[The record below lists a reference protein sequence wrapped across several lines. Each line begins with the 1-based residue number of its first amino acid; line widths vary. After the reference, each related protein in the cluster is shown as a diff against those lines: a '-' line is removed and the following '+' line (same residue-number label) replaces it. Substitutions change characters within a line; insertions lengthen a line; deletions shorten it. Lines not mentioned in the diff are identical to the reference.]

1 MSAPHVSSPGNF
13 KIRFDEAT
21 HTYTRNGHTAPLSV
35 TKLISNHFPE
45 FDGPAVVERCFRKWK
60 ENEDSKYYDVIK
72 SRASDEEAK
81 QAILDGWE
89 QNKQQACR
97 LGTALHKAIETR
109 LTEDDESLDAWDNS
123 DVQYEFDA
131 FLGWYAQKREQGWKL
146 YASELVVGGMDAED
160 KLCLG
165 GSVDAV
171 FLNEEGKHVLV
182 DWKRTKD
189 PFGPDEQSRFA
200 EFGSGPA
207 SELKDTKFNKYALQT
222 AVYAQLLKRHL
233 DIDVGDR
240 RYLVRFSKAD
250 GAQEISASGEAFE
263 RAASGLLRVA
273 GVASELS
280 PSDENDSPPKR
291 QKTETA
297 QEEESNDDDNE
308 LEDPD
313 DFYASVWDN
322 YSGGMHDDDAP
333 EGAYQTCYWTD
344 GTLIERTKVNGV
356 WKYNTTSE

>member
-1 MSAPHVSSPGNF
+1 MSAPWVSSPGNF

-45 FDGPAVVERCFRKWK
+45 FDGPAVVDRCFCKWK

-81 QAILDGWE
+81 RAILDGWE
-89 QNKQQACR
+89 QNKQEACR

-109 LTEDDESLDAWDNS
+109 LTEDDESLDACDNS

-171 FLNEEGKHVLV
+171 FLNGEGKHVLV

-189 PFGPDEQSRFA
+189 PFGPEEQSRFA
-200 EFGSGPA
+200 QLGSGPA

-222 AVYAQLLKRHL
+222 AVYAQLLKRHI

-240 RYLVRFSKAD
+240 RYLVRLSKED

-273 GVASELS
+273 GVTSELP

-297 QEEESNDDDNE
+297 QGEEDSMSEGEREFTLQQEIDDYVVKAE
-308 LEDPD
+308 AKE
-313 DFYASVWDN
+313 
-322 YSGGMHDDDAP
+322 
-333 EGAYQTCYWTD
+333 AYDRGCF
-344 GTLIERTKVNGV
+344 
-356 WKYNTTSE
+356 

>member
-1 MSAPHVSSPGNF
+1 MSAPHVSSTGNF
-13 KIRFDEAT
+13 KICFDEAT
-21 HTYTRNGHTAPLSV
+21 HTYTRNGHVAPLSV

-89 QNKQQACR
+89 QNKQEACR
-97 LGTALHKAIETR
+97 LGTAMHKAIETR

-146 YASELVVGGMDAED
+146 YASELVVGWTDAED
-160 KLCLG
+160 RLCLG
-165 GSVDAV
+165 GSIDAIFV
-171 FLNEEGKHVLV
+171 NDKGEHVLV

-189 PFGPDEQSRFA
+189 PFGPDERAPFA
-200 EFGSGPA
+200 KLGSGPA
-207 SELKDTKFNKYALQT
+207 SKIRDTKFNKYAVQT
-222 AVYAQLLKRHL
+222 TVYAQMLKRQH

-240 RYLVRFSKAD
+240 RYLVRLTKED
-250 GAQEISASGEAFE
+250 GAQEICAAGAAFDQVAE
-263 RAASGLLRVA
+263 GLLRVA
-273 GVASELS
+273 AGGDDDEEVADDGEDSDFAMDASEEKRERAIEKEKAMG
-280 PSDENDSPPKR
+280 PSDDEEEEEEEEKENNPSPKR

-297 QEEESNDDDNE
+297 QEEED
-308 LEDPD
+308 
-313 DFYASVWDN
+313 
-322 YSGGMHDDDAP
+322 
-333 EGAYQTCYWTD
+333 
-344 GTLIERTKVNGV
+344 
-356 WKYNTTSE
+356 